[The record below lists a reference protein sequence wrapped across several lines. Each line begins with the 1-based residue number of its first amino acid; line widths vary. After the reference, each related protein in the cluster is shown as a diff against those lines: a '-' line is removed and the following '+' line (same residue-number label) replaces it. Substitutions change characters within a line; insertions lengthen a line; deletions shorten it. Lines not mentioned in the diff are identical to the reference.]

1 MVRVQDGRITVF
13 GGNHAHGVSM
23 PWEIQEERVG
33 DMMAACRLLR
43 QHDIGDDVVCHGD
56 GNTMMVQLKRA
67 AEVNGFLFQQGGLFV
82 VKAEGSSYKWFE
94 VRSKGGSVKAA

>member
-1 MVRVQDGRITVF
+1 MRPARDLRHHAAIDGMF
-13 GGNHAHGVSM
+13 L
-23 PWEIQEERVG
+23 E
-33 DMMAACRLLR
+33 LR

-56 GNTMMVQLKRA
+56 GNTVMVQLKRA